1 MGHSVLEMRSG
12 AVTIFSMWLNSSM
25 TFGTAHIFAA
35 PFESLGNVDQRPT
48 ADTVSHFAFIDHRS
62 LPLSIPP
69 NCLAASPRPLID
81 HCASLHNAP
90 VRVGSNIAPRQGSG
104 STNFWGYMPKLTQQE
119 LERHL
124 WGAADILRGTVDAG
138 DYKQYIFGLLF
149 YKRLCDV
156 WQEEYEALLAETGDR
171 EEAADPDEH
180 RFHVP
185 AEHRWEAVR
194 QHSTQIGQ
202 RLNNALNAIED
213 ANLRLRGVFG
223 DVDFA
228 NQDRFSDAL
237 LEKLLTH
244 FEKHRLRNA
253 DVPADMLGDAYLY
266 LIKMFAEG
274 AGKKGGEFYTPRSI
288 VRLMVEIVEPRP
300 GMSVYDPTCGS
311 GGMLLEAVQ
320 YLKDRGEDA
329 RTLSLYGQEKNF
341 ATWGIAEINLFLHNV
356 DDAFIAKGDT
366 ILSPKRYDPKAR
378 EFVEGIGAYDRVLA
392 NPPFSEKVWGY
403 DVWQNGDPFGRDTYG
418 CPPKGYGDLAFVQHM
433 LASLKDDGMLVV
445 VVPHGVLFR
454 GGAEGRIREAMLAAD
469 VIEAVLGLAPNLFYG
484 AGIPAALLVCRKKK
498 PAERRGKVLIVN
510 GDATFQ
516 PGKAQNFLTDDH
528 VHTLAETVH
537 AFADV
542 DKLARVVPFEEI
554 AANDHNLNISRY
566 VQTGADAEVVD
577 VAAEVAKLQDLI
589 AKRNAAEAVMFG
601 HLKRLGYV
609 E

>member
-1 MGHSVLEMRSG
+1 M
-12 AVTIFSMWLNSSM
+12 A
-25 TFGTAHIFAA
+25 
-35 PFESLGNVDQRPT
+35 
-48 ADTVSHFAFIDHRS
+48 
-62 LPLSIPP
+62 
-69 NCLAASPRPLID
+69 
-81 HCASLHNAP
+81 
-90 VRVGSNIAPRQGSG
+90 
-104 STNFWGYMPKLTQQE
+104 KLTQAE

-149 YKRLCDV
+149 FKRLCDV
-156 WQEEYEALLAETGDR
+156 WEEEYEALLAETGDK

-180 RFHVP
+180 RFHIP

-194 QHSTQIGQ
+194 QHATQIGQ
-202 RLNNALNAIED
+202 RLNNALAAIED
-213 ANLRLRGVFG
+213 TNLRLRGVFG

-237 LEKLLTH
+237 LERLLAH
-244 FEKHRLRNA
+244 FEKHRLRNV

-288 VRLMVEIVEPRP
+288 VRLMVEILDPRP

-311 GGMLLEAVQ
+311 AGMLLEAVQ
-320 YLKDRGEDA
+320 YLKDRGEDSRA
-329 RTLSLYGQEKNF
+329 LSLHGQEKNF
-341 ATWGIAEINLFLHNV
+341 ATWGIAQINLFLHNV

-378 EFVEGIGAYDRVLA
+378 EFVEGIGAFDRVLA

-403 DVWQNGDPFGRDTYG
+403 EVWQNGDPFGRDAYG
-418 CPPKGYGDLAFVQHM
+418 CPPKGYGDMAFVQHM
-433 LASLKDDGMLVV
+433 LASLKDDGMLAV

-454 GGAEGRIREAMLAAD
+454 GGAEGRIREAMLNAD
-469 VIEAVLGLAPNLFYG
+469 VVEAVVGLAPNLFYG
-484 AGIPAALLVCRKKK
+484 AGIPAAVLVCRKAK
-498 PAERRGKVLIVN
+498 PADRKGKVLVVN
-510 GDATFQ
+510 GDATYQ

-528 VHTLAETVH
+528 VHALAAAVH
-537 AFADV
+537 GFADI
-542 DKLARVVPFEEI
+542 DKLARVVPLAEI
-554 AANDHNLNISRY
+554 AANGHNLNISRY
-566 VQTGADAEVVD
+566 VQTGADAEAVD

-589 AKRNAAEAVMFG
+589 AKRNEAEAVMFG

-609 E
+609 G